1 MYNDLSNSEAV
12 FRSQKTLKRLH
23 GVQGVEGSNPFT
35 PTNLKSLQDVCL
47 EGFFVLACIDNG
59 ARMR

>member
-1 MYNDLSNSEAV
+1 
-12 FRSQKTLKRLH
+12 
-23 GVQGVEGSNPFT
+23 
-35 PTNLKSLQDVCL
+35 LKSLQDVCL